1 MLVSRFLFLSSCF
14 AIAIV
19 ACTDTDQPMNNNPCG
34 DGVCDDGETH
44 ATCPADCLGS
54 GSGSDPDGP
63 TCGNGKCETGETQ
76 ASCPQDCGSAAVCG
90 NNKCETGETVS
101 SCPADCEAMITVEN
115 DSSYDVYGLYAW
127 PCGSDDVGPN
137 ILSGTL
143 VPGYEITIDGP
154 IGCFDYGAT
163 DSTTIYWESDNNEV
177 SNSTYT
183 WELTNTN
190 YE

>member
-1 MLVSRFLFLSSCF
+1 VTRFLVLSSCF

-19 ACTDTDQPMNNNPCG
+19 ACTDTDQMNVPTCG
-34 DGVCDDGETH
+34 DGVCEVGETH
-44 ATCPADCLGS
+44 ATCPEDCKSVCGD
-54 GSGSDPDGP
+54 GVCDSD
-63 TCGNGKCETGETQ
+63 ETK
-76 ASCPQDCGSAAVCG
+76 ASCPQDCGSGSGSGSGSDAAVCG

-101 SCPADCEAMITVEN
+101 SCPADCEAKITVEN

-127 PCGSDDVGPN
+127 PCGSGDVGPN

-154 IGCFDYGAT
+154 VGCFDYGAT
-163 DSTTIYWESDNNEV
+163 DSSTIYWESDNNEV